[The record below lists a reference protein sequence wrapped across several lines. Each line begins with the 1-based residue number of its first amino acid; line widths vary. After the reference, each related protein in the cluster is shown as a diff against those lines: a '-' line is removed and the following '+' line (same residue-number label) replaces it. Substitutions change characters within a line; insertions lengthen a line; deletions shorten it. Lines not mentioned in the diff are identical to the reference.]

1 MLSEWKR
8 TDVWGDEGDES
19 NQSIEKADEYCL
31 DFVILE
37 ILFTFS
43 ISVFLFKLLYQVIF
57 LFGYLFE
64 YLSACIIVSIF
75 SSYMCVYLY
84 FYLSKYPS
92 TPLFKLPSLSLM
104 CFVCLYN
111 FSISLYVSLVLY
123 LFIVLVLSVYLTCI
137 ASLIHLSIYVYLLAS

>member
-31 DFVILE
+31 EPSRSIVVSFSLQYNSPVFPFVILE

-57 LFGYLFE
+57 LFGYLIE

-84 FYLSKYPS
+84 FYLPKSPS
-92 TPLFKLPSLSLM
+92 IPLF
-104 CFVCLYN
+104 
-111 FSISLYVSLVLY
+111 
-123 LFIVLVLSVYLTCI
+123 
-137 ASLIHLSIYVYLLAS
+137 